1 LVAIVTEPN
10 YTTEGNVMSY
20 QGSSGSGNQYAG
32 KYGSGNPRDGGC
44 LRVAAAIV
52 VAAVLAVLFTAAPA
66 SAGSGPAINDGKSNA
81 NARVASQTLVGRW
94 PLGNSAE
101 MDLYWDGYQNTA
113 YVKHLGSLYGVP
125 AAGNVQICRS
135 NASGYC
141 TGPLAEDP
149 GTYRYYNGPVRSGPS
164 AHTCVSVWGSIT
176 YGGNTFRFYVPATA
190 CG

>member
-1 LVAIVTEPN
+1 MN
-10 YTTEGNVMSY
+10 
-20 QGSSGSGNQYAG
+20 
-32 KYGSGNPRDGGC
+32 R
-44 LRVAAAIV
+44 
-52 VAAVLAVLFTAAPA
+52 FTAAAAVAACAVALTAGPA
-66 SAGSGPAINDGKSNA
+66 VAGSGPAINDSNSKA

-113 YVKHLGSLYGVP
+113 YVRHLGSLYGVP

-135 NASGYC
+135 NTSGYC